1 MAQDALSRQT
11 AVHGRRYLCGVIAH
25 ECEGTL
31 TRMHISAGMK
41 THGSSVDA
49 FKCMKHY
56 LLRQGY
62 TQVGPRE
69 FCAPPT
75 PENPEGGP
83 IRVLTKKTRY
93 GAPLRPGKSRW
104 MFRGVQASIT
114 SC

>member
-1 MAQDALSRQT
+1 MADSVAARQT
-11 AVHGRRYLCGVIAH
+11 AVHGRRFLCGVPAS

-31 TRMHISAGMK
+31 TRMHLSAGMH

-49 FKCMKHY
+49 FKCMKRY
-56 LLRQGY
+56 LLRHGY
-62 TQVGPRE
+62 TQIGPRE
-69 FCAPPT
+69 FSAPPT
-75 PENPEGGP
+75 PENPDGGP

-93 GAPLRPGKSRW
+93 GAPLRPGKARW